1 MSFKEL
7 GLKTQKQGL
16 KIQKQGLKVERTND
30 IPEKHEVAISEV
42 QGREAG
48 VEKSKAGVESSRT
61 NEDNEVDIGE
71 VQVRKVWFG
80 RFGLVCQLCQLLKTV
95 ASFDSCYKLLAATP
109 QLHYNIN
116 IA

>member
-7 GLKTQKQGL
+7 GLKTQKQGLKIQKQGL

-48 VEKSKAGVESSRT
+48 VE
-61 NEDNEVDIGE
+61 
-71 VQVRKVWFG
+71 
-80 RFGLVCQLCQLLKTV
+80 
-95 ASFDSCYKLLAATP
+95 
-109 QLHYNIN
+109 
-116 IA
+116 

>member
-16 KIQKQGLKVERTND
+16 KIQKQGLKIQKQGLKVARTND

-71 VQVRKVWFG
+71 VQVRKVGCWEG
-80 RFGLVCQLCQLLKTV
+80 DREEGGKEG
-95 ASFDSCYKLLAATP
+95 
-109 QLHYNIN
+109 
-116 IA
+116 